1 MNPKLLIIV
10 LLALFLANCQGKED
24 NRKEAIEDAQQK
36 KTSANEII
44 RPVSIEKLKTV
55 NDSIKRY
62 YAVLQ
67 NYEIWYNSNNRKDL
81 INEIKLCYREGLNPS
96 DYNLEEIEKLE
107 EKREKLTDDEIIAYD
122 ILLTTN
128 FEKLA
133 NHLHAGKLNPKKL
146 YSDWDLEKKE
156 IALSQK
162 LENAIKENKV
172 ATLFK
177 NIKPQDEI
185 YRKIKKSLLVLEKY
199 PDYKF
204 GKISLKNKIV
214 VNDTTDV
221 IIDIKKR
228 LAYWKDYQ
236 NRDSIITNVYD
247 SLTVLAVKRFQRRH
261 NLAADGVIGLGTI
274 KALNYSKNERREQI
288 IANLER
294 WKWFPNDF
302 GETYLLVNLPEYKL
316 SYVVNKDTI
325 TTERIIIG
333 KASRKTPILT
343 SKLTN
348 FVFNPTWTVPPT
360 ILKEDLTPAA
370 SKSSG
375 YFEKNRITIYNN
387 KGEIISAEDWS
398 PENARS
404 YRYVQRPGSDNSLG
418 LVKFNFSNRHSVYLH
433 DTNNRGY
440 FTRENRAVSSGCV
453 RVENPLRLAKKIMKK
468 EDNDWSLEKI
478 DEIIAKKNSK
488 LVPIKSDVKV
498 HLLYWTNTLDK
509 NQLIF
514 YEDCYNLDKEVFNKL
529 RN

>member
-1 MNPKLLIIV
+1 MLKKITYFILLTVAFGCKEKSTKKNNVYDFLYKKPDTEEIV
-10 LLALFLANCQGKED
+10 RPIKVTFLEKE
-24 NRKEAIEDAQQK
+24 
-36 KTSANEII
+36 S
-44 RPVSIEKLKTV
+44 
-55 NDSIKRY
+55 DSIKKY
-62 YAVLQ
+62 YEVLG
-67 NYEIWYNSNNRKDL
+67 NFEIWYNKTNRQDL
-81 INEIKLCYREGLNPS
+81 INEIQLSYREGLFPE
-96 DYNLEEIEKLE
+96 DYNLEKIKSLE
-107 EKREKLTDDEIIAYD
+107 EKRIQLSDDEIISYD
-122 ILLTTN
+122 ILLTQT

-172 ATLFK
+172 ASLFK
-177 NIKPQDEI
+177 SLKPQDEI
-185 YRKIKKSLLVLEKY
+185 YRKIKKSLLVLEAY

-214 VNDTTDV
+214 ANDTLDV
-221 IIDIKKR
+221 IKDIKRR
-228 LAYWKDYQ
+228 LIYWKDFR
-236 NRDSIITNVYD
+236 NRDSILTNIYD
-247 SLTVLAVKRFQRRH
+247 SLTVEAVKRFQKRH
-261 NLAADGVIGLGTI
+261 NLAIDGVIGFGTI

-316 SYVVNKDTI
+316 SYVINKDTI

-433 DTNNRGY
+433 DTNNRSY

-468 EDNDWSLEKI
+468 EDDEWSLEKI

>member
-1 MNPKLLIIV
+1 MNLRLLIIV
-10 LLALFLANCQGKED
+10 AFTLFLANCKGKED

-44 RPVSIEKLKTV
+44 RPVSIEKIATA
-55 NDSIKRY
+55 NDSVKKY
-62 YAVLQ
+62 YTILQ
-67 NYEIWYNSNNRKDL
+67 NYEIWYNTNNRKDL
-81 INEIKLCYREGLNPS
+81 INEIKLCYREGLYPS
-96 DYNLEEIEKLE
+96 DYNLEEIIKLE
-107 EKREKLTDDEIIAYD
+107 ESREKLTDDEIIAYD

-162 LENAIKENKV
+162 LKNAIKENKV
-172 ATLFK
+172 ASLFK
-177 NIKPQDEI
+177 DIKPQDAI
-185 YRKIKKSLLVLEKY
+185 YKKIKKSLLALEMY

-204 GKISLKNKIV
+204 GKIVLKNKIV
-214 VNDTTDV
+214 VNDSTDLV
-221 IIDIKKR
+221 VAIKKR

-247 SLTVLAVKRFQRRH
+247 SLTVQAVKRFQKRH
-261 NLAADGVIGLGTI
+261 NLTADGVIGFGTI
-274 KALNYSKNERREQI
+274 KALNHSKNERREQI

-294 WKWFPNDF
+294 WKWFPSDF
-302 GETYLLVNLPEYKL
+302 GENYLLVNLPEYKL
-316 SYVVNKDTI
+316 SYVENKDTI

-333 KASRKTPILT
+333 KASRKTPIL
-343 SKLTN
+343 SSQLTN

-370 SKSSG
+370 TKSRG

-387 KGEIISAEDWS
+387 KGEVISAENWS

-433 DTNNRGY
+433 DTNNRGN
-440 FTRENRAVSSGCV
+440 FARENRAMSSGCV

-468 EDNDWSLEKI
+468 VDNDWTIEKVDAI
-478 DEIIAKKNSK
+478 VSQKNSK
-488 LVPIKSDVKV
+488 LIPIKNEVKV
-498 HLLYWTNTLDK
+498 HLLYWTNTFEK

-514 YEDCYNLDKEVFNKL
+514 FEDCYNLDKEVFNKL